1 MVRKEH
7 MSIDRYINIKPKL
20 NLEDFFSGKLLAWGL
35 FEDVFGIIRKKFTC
49 KISGDWNS
57 TTKTLTIVEDF
68 IYDDGVKENRVWKLI
83 KTDNDTY
90 EGRTENVVG
99 IAKGYTRG
107 NVFYWKYSFQLPLYG
122 RKTKVNFND
131 YMYLQDNNVI
141 INKAK
146 MSKFGIKLGT
156 VYLFFKK
163 H

>member
-1 MVRKEH
+1 M
-7 MSIDRYINIKPKL
+7 IT
-20 NLEDFFSGKLLAWGL
+20 
-35 FEDVFGIIRKKFTC
+35 GILTF
-49 KISGDWNS
+49 
-57 TTKTLTIVEDF
+57 LTIFAIVGC
-68 IYDDGVKENRVWKLI
+68 ILYGRKLI
-83 KTDNDTY
+83 KTENDTY

-107 NVFYWKYSFQLPLYG
+107 NVFYWKYSFELPLYG
-122 RKTKVNFND
+122 RKTKVNFKD